1 MLRKVALGL
10 MGLGM
15 MVSGSALAASDVS
28 NSGSGQSQMVTAT
41 VAPVASSQTASLISG
56 AISNALGGGFGGFS
70 GGGFSPSGPT
80 PQSTLSDSGNRSP
93 NQTTYLN
100 SRDTGRNAGAA
111 DKPFGVWLQGAYSS
125 IDNGQVGASADGSA
139 INTVLGLDYKLSDRM
154 VIGVTGIYETVDV
167 DTNTLTGRGNV
178 QSDGFGIGP
187 YLGFQLSN
195 RWSASVS
202 GAYSWLNYDMKRTN
216 NTISSS
222 YDATRWMLNGSLN
235 GVYGSGKIRMLPQL
249 GVLYLEEEADAFTE
263 SNGQV
268 NASNTIKLGRLFAG
282 GKVGY
287 AMGTMMPYVKLI
299 GEYDFEH
306 PDALAIGNG
315 TFTNDDD
322 IGGKIGLGVDFFSAG
337 PFSGNL
343 EGSYDS
349 LGRTDLDIWTI
360 SGRLRMRF

>member
-15 MVSGSALAASDVS
+15 MVSGTAFAASDVS
-28 NSGSGQSQMVTAT
+28 NSGSGQAQAVTAI
-41 VAPVASSQTASLISG
+41 VAPIASSQTASLIAG
-56 AISNALGGGFGGFS
+56 GISNAIGGGFGG
-70 GGGFSPSGPT
+70 GFV
-80 PQSTLSDSGNRSP
+80 DSGNRAP
-93 NQTTYLN
+93 NQTTYLD

-111 DKPFGVWLQGAYSS
+111 DKPFGVWIQGAYSS
-125 IDNGQVGASADGSA
+125 IENGQVGAGADGSA
-139 INTVLGLDYKLSDRM
+139 VNLVSGFDYKLNDRL
-154 VIGVTGIYETVDV
+154 VIGVAGIYETVDI
-167 DTNTLTGRGNV
+167 DTSALTGRGNV
-178 QSDGFGIGP
+178 QSDGFGLSPYIG
-187 YLGFQLSN
+187 YQLTP
-195 RWSASVS
+195 RWTASVNAS
-202 GAYSWLNYDMKRTN
+202 YNWLNYDLTRAN
-216 NTISSS
+216 NTISGS
-222 YDATRWMLNGSLN
+222 YDATRWTVNAALNGAYS
-235 GVYGSGKIRMLPQL
+235 SGNIRLMPQI

-268 NASNTIKLGRLFAG
+268 NASNTVKLGRLSAG

-287 AMGTMMPYVKLI
+287 ATGTMMPYFKLI

-322 IGGKIGLGVDFFSAG
+322 VGGKIGLGVDFFSAG
-337 PFSGNL
+337 PFSGNI

-349 LGRTDLDIWTI
+349 LGRTDLDVWTI

>member
-1 MLRKVALGL
+1 MLRKITLGL

-15 MVSGSALAASDVS
+15 MVSGSAFAASDVS
-28 NSGSGQSQMVTAT
+28 NSGSGSAQVVTAIA
-41 VAPVASSQTASLISG
+41 APIASAQTASLISG
-56 AISNALGGGFGGFS
+56 AIGGALSGGI
-70 GGGFSPSGPT
+70 GGFSPSG
-80 PQSTLSDSGNRSP
+80 STFSLTDSGNRAP

-111 DKPFGVWLQGAYSS
+111 DKPFGVWLQGAYST
-125 IDNGQVGASADGSA
+125 IDNGQVGAAADGTA
-139 INTVLGLDYKLSDRM
+139 INTVLGLDYKLSDRL
-154 VIGVTGIYETVDV
+154 VIGVGGIYENVDV

-178 QSDGFGIGP
+178 QSEGFGIAP
-187 YLGFQLSN
+187 YLGFQLTN
-195 RWSASVS
+195 RWSASLS
-202 GAYSWLNYDMKRTN
+202 GAYSWLSYDAKRTN
-216 NTISSS
+216 NTVSGS

-235 GVYGSGKIRMLPQL
+235 GTYTSGKIVMMPQV
-249 GVLYLEEEADAFTE
+249 GVMYLEEEADAFTE

-268 NASNTIKLGRLFAG
+268 NASNTIKLGRLYAG

-287 AMGTMMPYVKLI
+287 AMGTMMPYFKLI

-322 IGGKIGLGVDFFSAG
+322 TGGKVGLGVDFFSAG

-343 EGSYDS
+343 EGTYDS
-349 LGRTDLDIWTI
+349 LGRTDLDVWTI
-360 SGRLRMRF
+360 SGRVRMRF